1 MEKKSDFIDT
11 DLVLR
16 REGKQA
22 DPYRRPSQDDLAEQ
36 GEVPAKSIS
45 ELSLGRMVKHKAE
58 VKSGL
63 VNAINEIET
72 LRMRQSELEQERRDL
87 EELGQKQAEY
97 ERGKREVI
105 DHLNQG
111 IVALEKKEVQ
121 SAQLTELL
129 VATRNRFKDALN
141 EIEHINEER
150 WSEEEFRKELYR
162 ALVIIDDARVEY
174 NKALA
179 KIHALEGARES
190 ILDESSMEKIHGKQ
204 EVKERSFGEWVKI
217 GFAFSVPFWLLVGF
231 AAVVY
236 LVLHYGLKP

>member
-1 MEKKSDFIDT
+1 MEKKTDFIDT

-16 REGKQA
+16 REGKPVE
-22 DPYRRPSQDDLAEQ
+22 PYRRLPQADLNDQ
-36 GEVPAKSIS
+36 SEVPMQSIS
-45 ELSLGRMVKHKAE
+45 ELSLGRMAKHKAE

-63 VNAINEIET
+63 VNAIGEIES
-72 LRMRQSELEQERRDL
+72 LRQRQDELEQEKRDL
-87 EELGQKQAEY
+87 EELGQKQVEY

-111 IVALEKKEVQ
+111 IVALEKKEIQ

-141 EIEHINEER
+141 EIEHINEQNWAEV
-150 WSEEEFRKELYR
+150 EFRKELYK

-179 KIHALEGARES
+179 KIQALEGSRES
-190 ILDESSMEKIHGKQ
+190 ILDSGSISKMSSAN
-204 EVKERSFGEWVKI
+204 EVGERSFGTWVKI
-217 GFAFSVPFWLLVGF
+217 GFAVSVPFWLLAILATV
-231 AAVVY
+231 AY
-236 LVLHYGLKP
+236 LVLHFGLRS

>member
-1 MEKKSDFIDT
+1 MEKKTDFIDT

-16 REGKQA
+16 REGKPVE
-22 DPYRRPSQDDLAEQ
+22 PYRRLPQSDLNDLSD
-36 GEVPAKSIS
+36 VPMQSIS
-45 ELSLGRMVKHKAE
+45 ELSLGRMAKHKAE

-63 VNAINEIET
+63 VSAIGEMET
-72 LRMRQSELEQERRDL
+72 LRHRQNELEQEKRDL
-87 EELGQKQAEY
+87 EELGQKQVEY

-141 EIEHINEER
+141 EIEHINENN
-150 WSEEEFRKELYR
+150 WPEEEFRRELYK
-162 ALVIIDDARVEY
+162 ALVVIDDARVEY

-179 KIHALEGARES
+179 KIHALEGSGES
-190 ILDESSMEKIHGKQ
+190 ILDESSMDRMPGSLDRP
-204 EVKERSFGEWVKI
+204 ERSFGSWVKV
-217 GFAFSVPFWLLVGF
+217 GFAVSLPFWLL
-231 AAVVY
+231 AILMTLAY
-236 LVLHYGLKP
+236 LALHFGLRS

>member
-1 MEKKSDFIDT
+1 MEKKTDFIDT

-16 REGKQA
+16 REGKTVE
-22 DPYRRPSQDDLAEQ
+22 PYRRLPQDDLNDQ
-36 GEVPAKSIS
+36 SEVSMKSIS
-45 ELSLGRMVKHKAE
+45 ELSLGRMAKHKAE

-72 LRMRQSELEQERRDL
+72 LRLRQEELEREKNDL
-87 EELGQKQAEY
+87 SEMSQKQVEY

-141 EIEHINEER
+141 EIEGIHEDR
-150 WSEEEFRKELYR
+150 WPEAEFRKELFR

-179 KIHALEGARES
+179 KIHALEGRGES
-190 ILDESSMEKIHGKQ
+190 IFDDGSMQKMAGAHDQ
-204 EVKERSFGEWVKI
+204 VERTFGSWVKI
-217 GFAFSVPFWLLVGF
+217 GFAVSLPFWLL
-231 AAVVY
+231 AILATLAY
-236 LVLHYGLKP
+236 LALHLGLRS